1 MKPLSIIYWIR
12 AGLGLFIGILCALYV
27 YSTVSTD
34 VTNIYTLLTGIS
46 FALLFY
52 MATYY
57 LIKSKYFGRVE
68 KQSKLV
74 TQGIGIYFFA
84 WIVSWSLIVTL
95 FMPSVT
101 VNINNV
107 DGDLGETQ
115 FQIFLY
121 TSAGSLAR
129 QLTPNVTAGTYKTTL
144 LPPGD
149 YVVDVK
155 NVTNLPEGYVIGNHN
170 QTLGISWLQSPIMV
184 FNVFNAT
191 QVP

>member
-12 AGLGLFIGILCALYV
+12 AGLGLFIGILCAFYV
-27 YSTVSTD
+27 YSTVSTE

-57 LIKSKYFGRVE
+57 LIKGKYFGRVE
-68 KQSKLV
+68 KQSKLG

-107 DGDLGETQ
+107 G
-115 FQIFLY
+115 
-121 TSAGSLAR
+121 GSPVEGLELWVVAENSGGQVIR
-129 QLTPNVTAGTYKTTL
+129 NMTTVTGTLRMTLLSPGTYVFRL
-144 LPPGD
+144 GD
-149 YVVDVK
+149 S
-155 NVTNLPEGYVIGNHN
+155 NGYVADQNG
-170 QTLGISWLQSPIMV
+170 TLSLGWLQSE
-184 FNVFNAT
+184 NVTFSLPWT
-191 QVP
+191 GG

>member
-12 AGLGLFIGILCALYV
+12 ASLGLFIGTLCALYV
-27 YSTVSTD
+27 YSTVSTE

-52 MATYY
+52 VATYY
-57 LIKSKYFGRVE
+57 LIKGKYFGRVE

-129 QLTPNVTAGTYKTTL
+129 PPTSNVTAGMYKTTL

-149 YVVDVK
+149 YIVDVK

-170 QTLGISWLQSPIMV
+170 QTLGISWLQSPSMV